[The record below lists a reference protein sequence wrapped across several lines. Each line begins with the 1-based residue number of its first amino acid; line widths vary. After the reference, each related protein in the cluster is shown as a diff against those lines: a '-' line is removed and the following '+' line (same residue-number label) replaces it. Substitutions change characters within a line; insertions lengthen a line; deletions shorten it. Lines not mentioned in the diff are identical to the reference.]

1 MNKYIAVVVAALAAL
16 TCWVGASVAQSVD
29 SALRTAYLEV
39 FTQANV
45 AVVARTVANEC
56 NPAGASAYGQAL
68 EAWERQHKVGAP
80 FRAYASKVLSP
91 SEMKATQIQEREEII
106 PKVRQAFAT
115 CPSPLRF
122 NQMLASRDFDLT
134 NSKPSSMAKVQEAMQ
149 KAGLDAT
156 PAAQASLAVA
166 APAETTSVVSVMA
179 TQSMQIGANGTMTA
193 ETDFLVVF
201 SDNLISSDLNRIYG
215 SGSRKPTQWG
225 KFLREGELLKV
236 TWESGTKE
244 TIKPGAMYKMLPA
257 SKAMTLSG
265 QYRVLEADG
274 GVAAGTGFEFFDDG
288 RFTSGT
294 TGGARRATG
303 TYSINGYAIE
313 FKPQS
318 GPIDRQL
325 FYVVPNQL
333 KGQLGQ
339 IGIGGLRLVQ
349 RN

>member
-1 MNKYIAVVVAALAAL
+1 MNKYTVSITTALVFWA
-16 TCWVGASVAQSVD
+16 GASSAQSVD

-39 FTQANV
+39 YTQANV
-45 AVVARTVANEC
+45 AVVARAVASEC
-56 NPAGASAYGQAL
+56 NPAGAPAYAQAL
-68 EAWERQHKVGAP
+68 EAWERQHKVGGL

-91 SEMKATQIQEREEII
+91 SEIKATQIQEREEII
-106 PKVRQAFAT
+106 PKVKQAFAT

-134 NSKPSSMAKVQEAMQ
+134 NSKPSSMAKVIEAMQ
-149 KAGLDAT
+149 KAGIDSVPTAQSNLSSTART
-156 PAAQASLAVA
+156 EAA
-166 APAETTSVVSVMA
+166 SVVSVLA
-179 TQSMQIGANGTMTA
+179 TQSMQIGINGTMTA

-201 SDNLISSDLNRIYG
+201 SDDWISSDLNRVYG

-244 TIKPGAMYKMLPA
+244 TIKPTAMFKMLPA

-274 GVAAGTGFEFFDDG
+274 GVASGAGFEFFDDG
-288 RFTSGT
+288 RFISGAA
-294 TGGARRATG
+294 GSARRATG
-303 TYSINGYAIE
+303 TYQINGYVIE
-313 FKPQS
+313 FKQQS
-318 GPIDRQL
+318 GSIDKQL